1 MNILSMTP
9 QERGEAEVF
18 SEEIKR
24 TLSSMLARGD
34 IRTRIIQV
42 GGLCLI
48 EIIFSHIGPSYSRHC
63 IHPKEYGMQS
73 KSGREG
79 WYRFTLELLIK
90 NWSEAHFLKGAI

>member
-1 MNILSMTP
+1 MNISMTP
-9 QERGEAEVF
+9 QEHREAEAF
-18 SEEIKR
+18 CEEIKH
-24 TLSSMLARGD
+24 TLSSMLVRGD

-48 EIIFSHIGPSYSRHC
+48 EIVFSHIGPCYSRVC
-63 IHPKEYGMQS
+63 IHPREYGMQS

-90 NWSEAHFLKGAI
+90 DWSEAHFLKEAV